1 MITTEIILFIL
12 LAYLTG
18 AFPSAVWVGK
28 TFYKIDVREYGS
40 GNAGATNTF
49 RVIGKGAGIP
59 VLFMDIF
66 KGWLAVNYALLISNS
81 SKLSPE
87 LFFENQLAF
96 GIAAV
101 IGHLFPV
108 YTGFRGGKGIATM
121 MGLLIAL
128 NPLAALFSFLVFVVV
143 SLVSK
148 YISLASIVASLTFPV
163 FVMFVLNSDNS
174 SLNLFAIF
182 VPILS
187 LITHQKNIER
197 LIRGE
202 EAKVIFDKNKNDE
215 KDS

>member
-1 MITTEIILFIL
+1 MITLEVIILVLIS
-12 LAYLTG
+12 YLTG

-28 TFYKIDVREYGS
+28 VFYNTDVREYGS

-49 RVIGKGAGIP
+49 RVLGKSAGAP

-66 KGWLAVNYALLISNS
+66 KGWLAVNYVCLVGDLTSLPNEII
-81 SKLSPE
+81 
-87 LFFENQLAF
+87 FEIQLVS

-121 MGLLIAL
+121 LGLLIGL
-128 NPLAALFSFLVFVVV
+128 HFQAALFSLFVFIFIFMISRYV
-143 SLVSK
+143 SLGSM
-148 YISLASIVASLTFPV
+148 ISSISFPF
-163 FVMFVLNSDNS
+163 FVMFVLNSTNA

-197 LIRGE
+197 LLRGE
-202 EAKVIFDKNKNDE
+202 ETKVKFGKK
-215 KDS
+215 

>member
-1 MITTEIILFIL
+1 MLTTETLLFIL

-28 TFYKIDVREYGS
+28 TFYKIDVREFGS

-49 RVIGKGAGIP
+49 RVLGKKAGIP

-66 KGWLAVNYALLISNS
+66 KGWLAVNYLNF
-81 SKLSPE
+81 LSEIPSAIE
-87 LFFENQLAF
+87 SQFEIQLVF

-121 MGLLIAL
+121 MGLLIGL
-128 NPLAALFSFLVFVVV
+128 HPLAAVCSFGVFVVV
-143 SLVSK
+143 FLYSK
-148 YISLASIVASLTFPV
+148 YVSLGSVLASLAFPIIVILF
-163 FVMFVLNSDNS
+163 FNSTNS

-197 LIRGE
+197 LLRGE
-202 EAKVIFDKNKNDE
+202 ETKVKFGKK
-215 KDS
+215 